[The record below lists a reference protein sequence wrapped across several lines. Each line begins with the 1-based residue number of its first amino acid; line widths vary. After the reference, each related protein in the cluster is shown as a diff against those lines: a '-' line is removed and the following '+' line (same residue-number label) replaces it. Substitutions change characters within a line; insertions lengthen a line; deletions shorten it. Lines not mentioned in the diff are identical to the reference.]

1 MLLNRE
7 RAVELMDRFSIDAL
21 VAATRENVIYT
32 SDFAPWGQAVHKYFQ
47 RPCFA
52 VLPRRNDQQPAL
64 LIYPGEAAY
73 LAAQK
78 PWIDEIYTYGP
89 ERTMRYAAEN
99 PSTPEEDRFISIFGA
114 GKCKGREPAQAMGRL
129 LRDKGLASGSIA
141 LDHEGMTQEFTKTL
155 RALLPDATLHDASDL
170 FRFIRMIKSNDE
182 IARLRRACE
191 LNETAVQAMY
201 RAAAAGVSELELSAE
216 FYKQIGAN
224 GGVVGW
230 QHLGSGRRS
239 EGIFPASAR
248 KLERGD
254 LLRTDV
260 GVYFNAYHSDV
271 CATGVLSEPTAKQK
285 HLFDSGMKGIA
296 ACLERVRP
304 GALPSELLDG
314 LNRGIKAGGVNQHK
328 DFVGHTIGIEAREFP
343 FEFAAP
349 KKLTSAFLPESTDV
363 PLQEK
368 MMINVEVALVE
379 MGYGGI
385 QIEHTLLV
393 TKTGFEFI
401 TAEKR
406 ELMAL

>member
-7 RAVELMDRFSIDAL
+7 RAVELMERFSIDAL

-47 RPCFA
+47 RPCFTI
-52 VLPRRNDQQPAL
+52 VPRRSDQAPTL

-73 LAAQK
+73 LAAQP
-78 PWIDEIYTYGP
+78 PWIDQICTYGP
-89 ERTMRYAAEN
+89 ERSMRYMAEN
-99 PSTPEEDRFISIFGA
+99 PPTPEEERFVSIFSA
-114 GKCKGREPAQAMGRL
+114 GKCKGREPAEALARL
-129 LRDKGLASGSIA
+129 LREKGLASSSVA
-141 LDHEGMTQEFTKTL
+141 LDHEGMTQEFKSEL
-155 RALLPDATLHDASDL
+155 RAALPDAKFYEASDL
-170 FRFIRMIKSNDE
+170 FRLIRMIKSDDE
-182 IARLRRACE
+182 IARLRRACV
-191 LNETAVQAMY
+191 LNERAVQAMY
-201 RAAAAGVSELELSAE
+201 RAAAVGISEFELSGE

-239 EGIFPASAR
+239 EGIFPASER

-271 CATGVLSEPTAKQK
+271 CATGVVGEPTAKQK
-285 HLFDSGMKGIA
+285 HLFDAGMKGIE
-296 ACLERVRP
+296 ACLEQVKP
-304 GALPSELLDG
+304 GALPSDLLDG

-349 KKLTSAFLPESTDV
+349 KTLSRPFLPETTDV
-363 PLQEK
+363 PLHEK
-368 MMINVEVALVE
+368 MMINVEVALIE

-393 TKTGFEFI
+393 KKHGFEFI

-406 ELMAL
+406 ELIGI